1 MSVALVQSRWIP
13 LQLETDPQRPP
24 FGGDHRHG
32 PHSVETSYV
41 CLLARTP
48 QRWFVG
54 AILNRL
60 PVLEGTEPAAASDG
74 FLDAIPV
81 ADEHL
86 IVEVDKADP
95 HERPVADVI
104 VRRAGHKTPQSTK
117 PLISDPYIRSPGCL
131 VTAVIEPDNRCTVAT
146 RDGWSAEV
154 AGWTAE
160 AGTGWSF
167 SWYAS
172 FVHFWI
178 VSGQRPDALDGAY
191 LTIARLPHRW
201 GGVPTLIS
209 ADHHWH
215 HVRTLDSGGP
225 AVA

>member
-1 MSVALVQSRWIP
+1 MSVALVQSCWIP
-13 LQLETDPQRPP
+13 LQLGTEPQRPP
-24 FGGDHRHG
+24 FGRDRNHG
-32 PHSVETSYV
+32 THSAETSSM

-48 QRWFVG
+48 QRFVG
-54 AILNRL
+54 AILTRL

-81 ADEHL
+81 TDEHL

-95 HERPVADVI
+95 HECPVADVI

-117 PLISDPYIRSPGCL
+117 PLLSDPCIRSPGCL
-131 VTAVIEPDNRCTVAT
+131 VTAVIEPDNRCTVDT
-146 RDGWSAEV
+146 RHGWSAEIAGRPVEAV
-154 AGWTAE
+154 AD
-160 AGTGWSF
+160 WSF

-178 VSGQRPDALDGAY
+178 VSGRRPDALDGAY
-191 LTIARLPHRW
+191 LTVARLPHSW
-201 GGVPTLIS
+201 GGAPTLIS

-215 HVRTLDSGGP
+215 RVRTLDSAGP
-225 AVA
+225 TVA